1 MRVSCAKNWTIL
13 TVSPS
18 QNAHFWVLPSEYS
31 KMARDIKKS
40 ALLKGPIFFKFSAP
54 FCWTFAD
61 FEGIIA
67 GGGYADEV
75 AKIILLSN

>member
-1 MRVSCAKNWTIL
+1 MSCAKNWTIL
-13 TVSPS
+13 IVSPS
-18 QNAHFWVLPSEYS
+18 QNAHFWVLPSKYS
-31 KMARDIKKS
+31 KMTRDIKKS
-40 ALLKGPIFFKFSAP
+40 PLLKGPIFFFKFSAP